1 MDLDSKLILAIS
13 KGRVLEEFLDF
24 IKGTKF
30 SLIKEPENTRKILVD
45 TNTPHIKVLLV
56 RGWDV
61 PTYVTSGAAHLGIV
75 GKDILMEKNSEEF
88 IELRDLRIGNCRI
101 LLAGKGKNILKK
113 PKLKVAT
120 KYPFIAKKYLS
131 TIGIQS
137 DIIYLHGSQEIAPDL
152 GLADVVIDIV
162 DSGRTLKENNLKEI
176 KLIKNISTRL
186 IVNKAALKTKDHIVD
201 EFISKIDVS
210 LRD

>member
-1 MDLDSKLILAIS
+1 M
-13 KGRVLEEFLDF
+13 
-24 IKGTKF
+24 
-30 SLIKEPENTRKILVD
+30 
-45 TNTPHIKVLLV
+45 

-101 LLAGKGKNILKK
+101 LLAGKEKKILKK

-162 DSGRTLKENNLKEI
+162 DSGRTLKANNLKEI

-186 IVNKAALKTKDHIVD
+186 IVNRAALKTKDHTMD